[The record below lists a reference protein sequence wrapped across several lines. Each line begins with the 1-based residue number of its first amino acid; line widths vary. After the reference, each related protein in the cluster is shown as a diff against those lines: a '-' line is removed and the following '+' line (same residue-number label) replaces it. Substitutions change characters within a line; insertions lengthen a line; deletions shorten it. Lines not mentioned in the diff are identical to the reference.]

1 MTTDVGPFDFIASY
15 GFSFLVQFHQNLF
28 ILRYKEEIISLTLNT
43 FIYNRGTPETQYTYI
58 DAFEKGQFLSQSELS
73 ERVGLP
79 EEMANL
85 PELCRAVSPVQVY
98 IILVV

>member
-1 MTTDVGPFDFIASY
+1 MYSNFEVFGPVNSKDKSNFEDCI
-15 GFSFLVQFHQNLF
+15 N
-28 ILRYKEEIISLTLNT
+28 KEEIISLLLNA

-85 PELCRAVSPVQVY
+85 PELCRAVSPVQVF
-98 IILVV
+98 ILVV